1 VRKQPGATVALALC
15 AAGAAFAGE
24 NALEVNDAVVAVVN
38 RQVVT
43 RKELVERASG
53 AFAKLDR
60 NLPSA
65 EQKARAQD
73 ILASTLRTMVDEK
86 LLVAEGNRLLS
97 ANEAFQKQFEQRVN
111 ARLEEERRKSG
122 GEVPFRE
129 SLRKEGLT
137 YTEFSDRLRDSAKQE
152 FVLYEFVWRDLTV
165 SPREV
170 LAYYKENLGEFAEPA
185 RVKCRQIFIAVDA
198 TRSRE
203 EARKLADDALAL
215 LKKQYDFA
223 TLAEK
228 RSDLRAQQGGL
239 WDFTPQGTFVKPVDE
254 LVFSLQPGEIG
265 GPVEWD
271 KGFTIVKVEERK
283 PGRTKPFEEIQ
294 AAIEAKLV
302 GQKRAQRYAALIHR
316 LEEENYVEI
325 EQVTAEAAR

>member
-239 WDFTPQGTFVKPVDE
+239 WDFTPGDVRET
-254 LVFSLQPGEIG
+254 G
-265 GPVEWD
+265 
-271 KGFTIVKVEERK
+271 
-283 PGRTKPFEEIQ
+283 GRTGVLAP
-294 AAIEAKLV
+294 ARRNR
-302 GQKRAQRYAALIHR
+302 RAG
-316 LEEENYVEI
+316 
-325 EQVTAEAAR
+325 